1 MAMGSHRGR
10 HMRIGIMLRHLGQH
24 GGGVLVYTENLLRR
38 LLAMD
43 TEHEFVLLYQDAS
56 KLGSYHDG
64 NGARVR
70 ELVLGKSPTLVW
82 DQWAAWQASRKEHL
96 DVIFNTKYSVPLMA
110 ATRSVF
116 VCHGLDWYVMP
127 WGSRLLDRA
136 NHRYLM
142 PRYTR
147 KADAIIAVSE
157 TARQHMIEYLGADES
172 RVFTVYHGVDEA
184 FGQPVAE
191 DQLSEVKARYGL
203 PDRFLLYC
211 GQIYPPKNFGRL
223 IQAYA
228 RVGPRQ
234 GISLVVAGTHTWLC
248 EDEIALIDRL
258 GIGEWVLRPGW
269 IGREELPAFYRLAE
283 GLLLPSLY
291 ESFGTPI
298 LEAMSSGCPVV
309 TSNRYGTAEIAGDA
323 AILVDPEDVDSIAD
337 GMEQVVTDEELRL
350 RLVDAGR
357 RRAGNFSWQK
367 CARQTLNVLER
378 LR

>member
-1 MAMGSHRGR
+1 MK
-10 HMRIGIMLRHLGQH
+10 IGIMLRHLDQH
-24 GGGVLVYTENLLRR
+24 GGGVLVYTESLLRR

-43 TEHEFVLLYQDAS
+43 TEHEFVLLYRDAGR
-56 KLGSYHDG
+56 LGAYHDG
-64 NGARVR
+64 NGRVR

-82 DQWAAWQASRKEHL
+82 DQWAAWQAARQEHL
-96 DVIFNTKYSVPLMA
+96 DVIFNTKYSVPLM
-110 ATRSVF
+110 TDSRSVF

-136 NHRYLM
+136 NHRYLI
-142 PRYTR
+142 PRYTK

-157 TARQHMIEYLGADES
+157 TARRHMIEYLGAEEE
-172 RVFTVYHGVDEA
+172 RVFTVYHGVDNA
-184 FGQPVAE
+184 FAEPVSE
-191 DQLSEVKARYGL
+191 QRLSEVKQAYGL

-228 RVGPRQ
+228 QVGPRE
-234 GISLVVAGTHTWLC
+234 GISLVVAGSHTWLC

-258 GIGEWVLRPGW
+258 SLEKWVLRPGW
-269 IGREELPAFYRLAE
+269 IGRRELPAFYRLAQ

-323 AILVDPEDVDSIAD
+323 AILVDPQDTDSIA
-337 GMEQVVTDEELRL
+337 GGIEQVIADQPLRD
-350 RLVDAGR
+350 RLIVAGR
-357 RRAGNFSWQK
+357 RRAADFSWEK
-367 CARQTLNVLER
+367 CAQETLKVLER
-378 LR
+378 LG